1 MNADSITA
9 EITRVRDQLSRLEAE
24 RIALQGE
31 LEALERQL
39 DAVEKTRT
47 EQVTLK
53 GAAVVTAAGLASFA
67 LSGAPVALVVGMGIG
82 FAIGAGI
89 VLDWLD
95 NMTGF
100 KAVARKIG
108 RKFGRA
114 VDKGFSATVAFVERI
129 STGAE
134 GIIDGWFQSF
144 SNNLRQNDPNGW
156 CALFCSSSLDQVRA
170 WQRAFTGRSPW

>member
-53 GAAVVTAAGLASFA
+53 GAAVV
-67 LSGAPVALVVGMGIG
+67 
-82 FAIGAGI
+82 
-89 VLDWLD
+89 
-95 NMTGF
+95 N
-100 KAVARKIG
+100 
-108 RKFGRA
+108 
-114 VDKGFSATVAFVERI
+114 
-129 STGAE
+129 
-134 GIIDGWFQSF
+134 
-144 SNNLRQNDPNGW
+144 
-156 CALFCSSSLDQVRA
+156 SSSLSWPQGAACRLWNADGV
-170 WQRAFTGRSPW
+170 